1 MKAYYDSA
9 FDFPEA
15 RKILLG
21 HYKVASEKVLG
32 LEEHPECVS
41 AAGALLSYLYET
53 QLRELPHIEKIEY
66 VSENEYMSLD
76 FNTRKNLELVASGRE
91 QKKREACYGSLTG
104 PKLPWVH
111 ENSKVGYPGL

>member
-53 QLRELPHIEKIEY
+53 QLRELPHIEKSNMFPKTNTCLSISILEKILNW
-66 VSENEYMSLD
+66 SQAAEN
-76 FNTRKNLELVASGRE
+76 RKKGKPVMA
-91 QKKREACYGSLTG
+91 
-104 PKLPWVH
+104 P
-111 ENSKVGYPGL
+111 